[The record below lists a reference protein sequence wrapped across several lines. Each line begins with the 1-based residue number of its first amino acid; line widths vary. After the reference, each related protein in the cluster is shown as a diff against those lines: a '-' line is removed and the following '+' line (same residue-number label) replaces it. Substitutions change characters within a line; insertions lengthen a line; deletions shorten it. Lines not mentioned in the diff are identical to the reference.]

1 MAMRLFLV
9 YVLVELAVVV
19 WLASTI
25 GFGWTIL
32 LLVGTFAV
40 GLALAGS
47 QLKRQIQRLQ
57 SGLVSPQGAVTDG
70 ALVAIGTV
78 LTVIPGLVTSALGLL
93 LLAPPTRVLARPAVA
108 ALAAR
113 RLGRMPLIVTTA
125 GQTGFRAGPNG
136 FPPARGDYID
146 GEVIDVTDSE
156 QDSAQS
162 TLPQPPRPI

>member
-1 MAMRLFLV
+1 MRLFLV

-25 GFGWTIL
+25 GLGWTFL
-32 LLVGTFAV
+32 LLVGTFAL

-47 QLKRQIQRLQ
+47 QLRRQIRRLQ

-78 LTVIPGLVTSALGLL
+78 LTVIPGLVTSVLGLL

-113 RLGRMPLIVTTA
+113 GLGRMPLIVATA
-125 GQTGFRAGPNG
+125 GQSGFRTSSTG
-136 FPPARGDYID
+136 FPPSRGDYID
-146 GEVIDVTDSE
+146 GEVIDVTDSD
-156 QDSAQS
+156 QH
-162 TLPQPPRPI
+162 TLPRPPD

>member
-1 MAMRLFLV
+1 MRLFLV

-25 GFGWTIL
+25 GLGWTFL

-47 QLKRQIQRLQ
+47 QLRRQIRRLQ

-93 LLAPPTRVLARPAVA
+93 LLAPPTRILARPAVT
-108 ALAAR
+108 ALATR
-113 RLGRMPLIVTTA
+113 GLGRMPLIVATA
-125 GQTGFRAGPNG
+125 GQAGFRARPTG
-136 FPPARGDYID
+136 FPPSSGDYID

-156 QDSAQS
+156 QR
-162 TLPQPPRPI
+162 TLPRPPD